1 GEWDLHMKSAVRHQ
15 DFKHRAGK
23 PITNERTC
31 PYHVGIPVA
40 AAGLDVAHSRQI
52 MQFHKSRDIQLRH
65 VRTNFRYGE
74 IYYRWCFP
82 DLRTGRDFQEQFGG
96 ILWEPFF
103 ELT

>member
-1 GEWDLHMKSAVRHQ
+1 MKSAVRHQ

-23 PITNERTC
+23 PVTNERTC

-40 AAGLDVAHSRQI
+40 AAGLDVALSRQI

-65 VRTNFRYGE
+65 GRTNFRYGE

-82 DLRTGRDFQEQFGG
+82 DLATARDFHEQFGG